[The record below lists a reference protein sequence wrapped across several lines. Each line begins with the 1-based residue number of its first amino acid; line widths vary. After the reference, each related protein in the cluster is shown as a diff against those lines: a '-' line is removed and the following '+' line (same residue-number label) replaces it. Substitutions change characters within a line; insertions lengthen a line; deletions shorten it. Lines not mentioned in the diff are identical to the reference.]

1 MDNCSGLFRL
11 APTALYV
18 EGGRTKSVH
27 RPGESQCV
35 TREMEKEGNVAAE
48 RKAGRRRE
56 RDMSMGSCWP

>member
-1 MDNCSGLFRL
+1 M